1 MYNLI
6 SESSNLTVRRKE
18 FQVISV

>member
-6 SESSNLTVRRKE
+6 SESSNLTVRQKE